1 MMTLSSPPQSH
12 DPSHRIA
19 CSLNRRRGGLPL
31 LGDLL
36 RMRGDHLGLLAECAA
51 TGADIVEVD
60 LASRSAFVLCNPSVA
75 REVLIEDNDA
85 FVRAGNLETA
95 SIRAFLGRGVLT
107 SDGDAWLAYK
117 RMNAPAFARG
127 AVEGMQALVDDS
139 IERSLATWATRGG
152 ERPLFDDFLRL
163 AVTATTAGFLSVRP
177 AEDEQDA
184 LAAAMLSGPELLFAM
199 ARNRAPW
206 LRHLPLPAPRRV
218 RRAIVAVEALLRRNV
233 ERRRA
238 AGPADRADLLD
249 LVLQYRHPRTGAPLP
264 DAEVRDQL
272 MTAVIAAPENIATTL
287 SWAAYELAMNADVLA
302 RLRASL
308 ARGEREWL
316 RAVVDET
323 MRRHAATPMIDR
335 TAARDVEIGGV
346 RVPRGSLVV
355 VPILA
360 LHNDPR
366 WWSAPA
372 SFRPERFLAGEP
384 PRAFLPFGHGPRK
397 CIGERLARTV
407 VESTLRRFVTRFA
420 WARPH
425 AEPPGVTAL
434 VNLRPRD
441 HMRMRV
447 ACAHDPAGVR

>member
-12 DPSHRIA
+12 DPSHRIS

-335 TAARDVEIGGV
+335 TAAGTSRSAASACRGAASSSYRSSPCTTTRAGGA
-346 RVPRGSLVV
+346 RRRPSAPSASSPASRRAPSS
-355 VPILA
+355 PSA
-360 LHNDPR
+360 T
-366 WWSAPA
+366 APA
-372 SFRPERFLAGEP
+372 SASASGWPARWSSRRCAASSPASRGRGRTRSR
-384 PRAFLPFGHGPRK
+384 RA
-397 CIGERLARTV
+397 
-407 VESTLRRFVTRFA
+407 
-420 WARPH
+420 
-425 AEPPGVTAL
+425 
-434 VNLRPRD
+434 
-441 HMRMRV
+441 
-447 ACAHDPAGVR
+447 